1 MKKIYFIVSL
11 AVTALL
17 SGCQDYNA
25 SNFPGFG
32 DDATP
37 TNVLSMSYELTS
49 TDYTAIATI
58 IKKPVTDSITAQK
71 ALLAKAK
78 TKADSTAIQSLITA
92 LNGRLTSVATYVNA
106 TKVDANKYFD
116 GTLKAK
122 DYLPYLLAQKYPY
135 ADPNSVIK
143 VTYDQVNSA
152 DTSAVA
158 AAYKFT
164 ISDAEYTQM
173 GIATNQPGKSLCFSA
188 VMPIMTY
195 LNTYLKSKSP
205 YAAAND
211 VRMVRYKFS
220 SSTGLSVQYR
230 VLKFNGTDWKC
241 TTDQYAFKKGKWLDV
256 VILSGLTAGQGDFKA
271 FSIVGDQVWA
281 WNSYNYM
288 LMTGYVAGS
297 YFDNEDWLVSPAMNL
312 TERVNPWLTFTHVG
326 RYFGDTGTSTDKM
339 HIAITLWVSTTSDG
353 TGITPAD
360 WTQLTIP
367 AAGYPSG
374 ANWTFISSTPIDLSA
389 YAGKNNVRFAFK
401 YLSNKSDNAA
411 GSWEV
416 KNVLVVEE

>member
-1 MKKIYFIVSL
+1 MKKIYYIISL
-11 AVTALL
+11 AVMSLFTA
-17 SGCQDYNA
+17 CQDDLNTTTY
-25 SNFPGFG
+25 
-32 DDATP
+32 TP
-37 TNVLSMSYELTS
+37 TNVVTLNYELTS
-49 TDYTAIATI
+49 ADYTTIANT
-58 IKKPVTDSITAQK
+58 IKKPVTDSINAQK

-78 TKADSTAIQSLITA
+78 TKADSTTIQTLITA
-92 LNGRLTSVATYVNA
+92 LNTRLTTVPAYVNA
-106 TKVDANKYFD
+106 SKIDANKYFD

-122 DYLPYLLAQKYPY
+122 DYVPYLLALKYPY
-135 ADPNSVIK
+135 VDANSVVK

-152 DTSAVA
+152 DTSAVN

-164 ISDAEYTQM
+164 IADAEYTQM
-173 GIATNQPGKSLCFSA
+173 GVYTNQPGKSLCFSA
-188 VMPIMTY
+188 AMPIMSY
-195 LNTYLKSKSP
+195 LNTYLKMKSP

-211 VRMVRYKFS
+211 LRMVRYKFS
-220 SSTGLSVQYR
+220 SSTGLQIQYR

-256 VILSGLTAGQGDFKA
+256 VILSGLFSGQGDFK
-271 FSIVGDQVWA
+271 SISVVGDQVWA

-297 YFDNEDWLVSPAMNL
+297 YYDNEDWLISPPMNL
-312 TERVNPWLTFTHVG
+312 TERVNPWFTFTHTG

-339 HIAITLWVSTTSDG
+339 HLAITVWVSTTSDG
-353 TGITPAD
+353 ITFNAAD

-374 ANWTFISSTPIDLSA
+374 TNWTFVTSTPISLVP
-389 YAGKNNVRFAFK
+389 YAGKNNVRIAFK
-401 YLSNKSDNAA
+401 YLSNKADNAA

-416 KNVLVVEE
+416 RNVLVLEE